1 MNIKMQNKLYE
12 LLELLKVLTI
22 NFVVITLMFL
32 ITFLIK

>member
-1 MNIKMQNKLYE
+1 MQNKLYE

-22 NFVVITLMFL
+22 NFVVIVFMFL